1 MRITYNMT
9 ANTVLRNLT
18 NNLTRIEKLQEQLSS
33 GKKVSRPSDDPLATI
48 KIMEYKTTLSA
59 SGQYARNIDF
69 LKTELEVADKSLQD
83 ISSTLNRIKTL
94 AVRGASESLPQSSRD
109 AIAEEVDQ
117 LIDHLIQVGNTDVS
131 GRYIF
136 GGYRTTISPLERQGD
151 VINYRGDNNVRMV
164 EISKDVTIE
173 TTPTGKTLFVDTGMF
188 EHLVSLKNA
197 LLGGNTSQINEEI
210 GNLDKIMDKVNA
222 ENSSLG
228 ARLSR
233 IGFNSNLISDKDVRY
248 TDLLSKQEDI
258 EIEDVVLKL
267 YSQQNIYQASLIAAA
282 RVLQPSLID
291 HLG

>member
-33 GKKVSRPSDDPLATI
+33 GKKVSQPSDDPLATI
-48 KIMEYKTTLSA
+48 RIMEYKTTLSA
-59 SGQYARNIDF
+59 NDQYTRNTDF

-83 ISSTLNRIKTL
+83 ISSTLNRVKTL

-109 AIAEEVDQ
+109 AIAEELDQ
-117 LIDHLIQVGNTDVS
+117 LIDHLIQVANTDVS
-131 GRYIF
+131 GKYIF
-136 GGYRTTISPLERQGD
+136 GGYRTTIPPLERQGD

-188 EHLVSLKNA
+188 EHLISLKNA
-197 LLGGNTSQINEEI
+197 LLGGDTSQINEEM
-210 GNLDKIMDKVNA
+210 GNLDKIMDRVNA

-233 IGFNSNLISDKDVRY
+233 IEFNSNLISDKNVRY

>member
-1 MRITYNMT
+1 
-9 ANTVLRNLT
+9 V
-18 NNLTRIEKLQEQLSS
+18 S
-33 GKKVSRPSDDPLATI
+33 GK
-48 KIMEYKTTLSA
+48 
-59 SGQYARNIDF
+59 
-69 LKTELEVADKSLQD
+69 
-83 ISSTLNRIKTL
+83 
-94 AVRGASESLPQSSRD
+94 
-109 AIAEEVDQ
+109 
-117 LIDHLIQVGNTDVS
+117 
-131 GRYIF
+131 YIF
-136 GGYRTTISPLERQGD
+136 GGYRTTIPPLERQGD

-188 EHLVSLKNA
+188 EHLISLKNA
-197 LLGGNTSQINEEI
+197 LLGGDTSQINEEM
-210 GNLDKIMDKVNA
+210 GNLDKIMDRVNA

-233 IGFNSNLISDKDVRY
+233 IEFNSNLISDKNVRY

>member
-33 GKKVSRPSDDPLATI
+33 GKKVSQPSDDPLATI
-48 KIMEYKTTLSA
+48 KIMEYRTTLSA
-59 SGQYARNIDF
+59 NSQYTRNTDF

-83 ISSTLNRIKTL
+83 ISSTLNRVKTL

-109 AIAEEVDQ
+109 AIAEELDQ
-117 LIDHLIQVGNTDVS
+117 LIDHLIQVANTDVS
-131 GRYIF
+131 GKYIF
-136 GGYRTTISPLERQGD
+136 GGYRTTIPPLERQGD

-188 EHLVSLKNA
+188 EHLISLKNA
-197 LLGGNTSQINEEI
+197 LLGGDTSQINEEM
-210 GNLDKIMDKVNA
+210 GNLDKIMDRVNA

-233 IGFNSNLISDKDVRY
+233 IEFNSNLISDKNVRY

>member
-9 ANTVLRNLT
+9 ANTVLRNLS
-18 NNLTRIEKLQEQLSS
+18 NNLTRIEKLQDQLSS

-48 KIMEYKTTLSA
+48 KIMEYRTTLSA
-59 SGQYARNIDF
+59 NSQYTRNTDF

-83 ISSTLNRIKTL
+83 ISSTLNRVKTL

-109 AIAEEVDQ
+109 AIAEELDQ
-117 LIDHLIQVGNTDVS
+117 LIDHLIQVANTDVS
-131 GRYIF
+131 GKYIF
-136 GGYRTTISPLERQGD
+136 GGYRTTIPPLERQGD

-173 TTPTGKTLFVDTGMF
+173 TTPTGKTLFIDTGMF
-188 EHLVSLKNA
+188 EHLISLKNA
-197 LLGGNTSQINEEI
+197 LLGGDTSQINEEM
-210 GNLDKIMDKVNA
+210 GNLDKIMDRVNA

-233 IGFNSNLISDKDVRY
+233 IEFNSNLISDKNVRY

>member
-9 ANTVLRNLT
+9 ANTVLRNLS
-18 NNLTRIEKLQEQLSS
+18 NNLTRIEKLQDQLSS

-48 KIMEYKTTLSA
+48 KIMEYRTTLSA
-59 SGQYARNIDF
+59 NSQYTRNTDF

-83 ISSTLNRIKTL
+83 ISSTLNRVKTL

-109 AIAEEVDQ
+109 AIAEELDQ
-117 LIDHLIQVGNTDVS
+117 LIDHLIQVANTDVS
-131 GRYIF
+131 GKYIF
-136 GGYRTTISPLERQGD
+136 GGYRTTIPPLERQGD

-188 EHLVSLKNA
+188 EHLISLKNA
-197 LLGGNTSQINEEI
+197 LLGGDTSQINEEM
-210 GNLDKIMDKVNA
+210 GNLDKIMDRVNA

-233 IGFNSNLISDKDVRY
+233 IEFNSNLISDKNVRY

>member
-9 ANTVLRNLT
+9 ANTVLRNLS
-18 NNLTRIEKLQEQLSS
+18 NNLTRIEKLQDQLSS

-48 KIMEYKTTLSA
+48 KIMEYRTTLSA
-59 SGQYARNIDF
+59 NSQYTRNTDF

-83 ISSTLNRIKTL
+83 ISSTLNRVKTL
-94 AVRGASESLPQSSRD
+94 AVRGSSESLPQSSRD

-136 GGYRTTISPLERQGD
+136 GGYRTTIPPLERQGD
-151 VINYRGDNNVRMV
+151 VINYRGDNNVRTV

-173 TTPTGKTLFVDTGMF
+173 TTPTGKTLFIDTGMF

-233 IGFNSNLISDKDVRY
+233 IEFNSNLISDKDVRY

>member
-9 ANTVLRNLT
+9 ANTVLRNLS
-18 NNLTRIEKLQEQLSS
+18 NNLTRIEKLQDQLSS

-48 KIMEYKTTLSA
+48 KIMEYRTTLSA
-59 SGQYARNIDF
+59 NSQYTRNTDF

-83 ISSTLNRIKTL
+83 ISSTLNRVKTL

-109 AIAEEVDQ
+109 AIAEELDQ
-117 LIDHLIQVGNTDVS
+117 LIDHLIQVANTDVS
-131 GRYIF
+131 GKYIF
-136 GGYRTTISPLERQGD
+136 GGYRTTIPPLERQGD

-188 EHLVSLKNA
+188 EHLISLKNA
-197 LLGGNTSQINEEI
+197 LLGGDTSQINEEM
-210 GNLDKIMDKVNA
+210 GNLDKIMDRVNA

-233 IGFNSNLISDKDVRY
+233 IEFNSNLISDKNVRY

-267 YSQQNIYQASLIAAA
+267 
-282 RVLQPSLID
+282 
-291 HLG
+291 

>member
-33 GKKVSRPSDDPLATI
+33 GKKVSQPSDDPLATI
-48 KIMEYKTTLSA
+48 RIMEYKTTLSA
-59 SGQYARNIDF
+59 NDQYTRNTDF

-83 ISSTLNRIKTL
+83 ISSTLNRVKTL
-94 AVRGASESLPQSSRD
+94 AVRGSSESLPQSSRD

-136 GGYRTTISPLERQGD
+136 GGYRTTIPPLERQGD
-151 VINYRGDNNVRMV
+151 VINYRGDNNVRTV

-173 TTPTGKTLFVDTGMF
+173 TTPTGKTLFIDTGMF

-233 IGFNSNLISDKDVRY
+233 IEFNSNLISDKDVRY